1 MHFRDDIN
9 GLRAIAVAMVVLYHF
24 RVGVA
29 PGGFA
34 GVDVFFVI
42 SGFLMTQIVL
52 GRLERGRFSLL
63 DFYLAR
69 MRRIVPAMTVLV
81 AATFAIGVALMNPL
95 QLEGLAHSA
104 LASLLFFSNIRYAHE
119 TGYFAAP
126 PEDNWLIHTWSLS
139 VEWQFYMLYPLALM
153 ALARLGARIL
163 PRKAGEGDRARH
175 GGGGSRLSDLDR
187 FDAAPPGMPEERA
200 SGSPLHHPSNGP
212 PPLLRGGG
220 CARQGLRWTT
230 ACTMALIAVSLAL
243 TITNWQVGGGR
254 LQQGFFLL
262 PSRAWEFL
270 AGGLVTMLGPRI
282 ALPARARIALHAAGL
297 VLVALGVALV
307 DRTSAWPSPMTIL
320 PVAGTAL
327 VLLAARERAWWAR
340 LAPVAALGRWSY
352 SIYLWHWP
360 IVAILAF
367 SGRDSKAFAIA
378 GIALSVACGF
388 ASYALVETRFT
399 TWLWQSRHLGR
410 PFAASLFAGVAALTL
425 FATATNGLESIK
437 YAGRPDI
444 LAQLAD
450 DRAAQADWTFPKSC
464 DRFRWD
470 PATNV
475 SRCEFGDPAV
485 HDTLVIGDSFAEQ
498 LTPRFTHALVGRG
511 VTFVTLGGCPPIPGI
526 ERSTPGMNCRRFTD
540 IAYADAASTP
550 ARRVVVTAMWPGYGA
565 DNLCV
570 GPDGA
575 CTRLDE
581 SAFDARL
588 RAAFSRMAA
597 RWRALREAGK
607 EVIVVDVPPY
617 GAGDPAAL
625 YAKAIAG
632 KPVANLSRPLADL
645 EAETHEASTMLAEA
659 ARAAGVTYVDPAP
672 ALCPQGECPI
682 VVGGRTLY
690 KDDAHL
696 RASILK
702 DPRFAIYD
710 RIIAPGPA
718 SEISRR

>member
-1 MHFRDDIN
+1 MQFRDDIN
-9 GLRAIAVAMVVLYHF
+9 GLRAIAVAIVVLYHF

-34 GVDVFFVI
+34 GVDVFFAI
-42 SGFLMTQIVL
+42 SGFLMTQIVQ

-69 MRRIVPAMTVLV
+69 VRRIVPAMTVLV
-81 AATFAIGVALMNPL
+81 AATFAIGVVLMNPL
-95 QLEGLAHSA
+95 QLEALARSA

-126 PEDNWLIHTWSLS
+126 PEDNWLLHTWSLS
-139 VEWQFYMLYPLALM
+139 VEWQFYMFYPLALM
-153 ALARLGARIL
+153 ALARLGARTRGI
-163 PRKAGEGDRARH
+163 AI
-175 GGGGSRLSDLDR
+175 
-187 FDAAPPGMPEERA
+187 AA
-200 SGSPLHHPSNGP
+200 S
-212 PPLLRGGG
+212 
-220 CARQGLRWTT
+220 
-230 ACTMALIAVSLAL
+230 AVVAISLAL
-243 TITNWQVGGGR
+243 AILNWQVGGGR

-270 AGGLVTMLGPRI
+270 AGGLVAMLAPRN
-282 ALPARARIALHAAGL
+282 ALPAGARIGLHAAGL
-297 VLVALGVALV
+297 MLVVLGVALV

-367 SGRDSKAFAIA
+367 SGRDSKGWAIA

-388 ASYALVETRFT
+388 ASYALVETRLT
-399 TWLWQSRHLGR
+399 TWLWQSRRLGR
-410 PFAASLFAGVAALTL
+410 PLAASLFAGLAALAL
-425 FATATNGLESIK
+425 FTTATNGLESIK

-450 DRAAQADWTFPKSC
+450 DRAAQSDWTFPKSC
-464 DRFRWD
+464 DRFHWD
-470 PATNV
+470 STTNV
-475 SRCEFGDPAV
+475 SRCEFGDPAA

-498 LTPRFTHALVGRG
+498 LTPRFTHALAGRG
-511 VTFVTLGGCPPIPGI
+511 ATFVTLGGCPPIPGI
-526 ERSTPGMNCRRFTD
+526 ERATPGMNCRRFVD
-540 IAYADAASTP
+540 IAYADAGSAP
-550 ARRVVVTAMWPGYGA
+550 AKRIVVTAMWSGYGA

-575 CTRLDE
+575 CTRLDKP
-581 SAFDARL
+581 AFDARL
-588 RAAFSRMAA
+588 RAAYSRMAA

-607 EVIVVDVPPY
+607 VVIVLDVPPY
-617 GAGDPAAL
+617 GPGDPAAL

-632 KPVANLSRPLADL
+632 KPVTDLSRPLADL
-645 EAETHEASTMLAEA
+645 EAETREASTMLAEA

-672 ALCPQGECPI
+672 ALCPRGQCPI

-710 RIIAPGPA
+710 RIIVPGPA
-718 SEISRR
+718 RSASAEATHP